1 VLSALGLDLESCGE
15 DDRGAGCGAPA
26 QDPEEVFGPDQAAL
40 VDLVPR
46 IPWQE
51 LDPDPE
57 AGLASPGKNGDDRAS
72 AERMA
77 RDGRVVELLVNVNEN
92 RVVLDFACV
101 HRDGTAGK
109 HADRLAG
116 GQVVARRVGGADQR
130 VIVLQGA
137 LVKGLLLV
145 GAGVVD
151 RPDVVIIEADE
162 ADRFAQF
169 LHEHGISD
177 L

>member
-1 VLSALGLDLESCGE
+1 
-15 DDRGAGCGAPA
+15 
-26 QDPEEVFGPDQAAL
+26 
-40 VDLVPR
+40 
-46 IPWQE
+46 
-51 LDPDPE
+51 
-57 AGLASPGKNGDDRAS
+57 
-72 AERMA
+72 MA

-92 RVVLDFACV
+92 GVVLDFACV
-101 HRDGTAGK
+101 NRDGTAGK
-109 HADRLAG
+109 HANRLAG

-169 LHEHGISD
+169 LHEHGVSD

>member
-1 VLSALGLDLESCGE
+1 
-15 DDRGAGCGAPA
+15 
-26 QDPEEVFGPDQAAL
+26 
-40 VDLVPR
+40 
-46 IPWQE
+46 
-51 LDPDPE
+51 
-57 AGLASPGKNGDDRAS
+57 
-72 AERMA
+72 
-77 RDGRVVELLVNVNEN
+77 
-92 RVVLDFACV
+92 
-101 HRDGTAGK
+101 
-109 HADRLAG
+109 
-116 GQVVARRVGGADQR
+116 
-130 VIVLQGA
+130 LQGA